1 MEKEK
6 ILQLVATALGDA
18 RQATVIVLTT
28 DPVLTDLEPVPAVCE
43 PSPAAARFEP
53 QHSFRKRDNVA
64 RKHSRYNF
72 EKNLIMLSLTQPHE
86 TTTPVTEWM
95 NTNDLA
101 SRIVNI
107 LHVTIDT
114 AKNHI
119 ARAVAMGIVER
130 KRVANQCFVRIRTE
144 QPATGNEISFLTDEE
159 REQCNATESILPS

>member
-28 DPVLTDLEPVPAVCE
+28 DPVPAVSE

-53 QHSFRKRDNVA
+53 QQTYKKRDTVA

-72 EKNLIMLSLTQPHE
+72 EKNLIMLSLTHTLEQ
-86 TTTPVTEWM
+86 TASTSEWM

-101 SRIVNI
+101 SRIVDI
-107 LHVTIDT
+107 LHVTKDT

-130 KRVANQCFVRIRTE
+130 NRVANQCFVRIRTE

-159 REQCNATESILPS
+159 REQCHATESILPA